1 MFKKGFTL
9 QELLITI
16 GIIGIVA
23 AIVAPG
29 IVGMMPDQKKMM
41 YMKAYNTLTTLTN
54 EILDDPSLYWT
65 TYDNDG
71 EPNCS
76 GLFCF
81 SSVPAGVFPP
91 CDEIYD
97 VIGEQGSVFCGFS
110 TKFPSIFL
118 RKVNINGT
126 PTSYEASQGESQITF
141 TTTDGIFWAF
151 YTRTEINNNVPG
163 DRELVT
169 DITID
174 VNPNNDNIRNKC
186 TYSDICTDPDRFAIR
201 LNNDGSIIAVDPLGQ
216 AFLRNPTDMHS
227 ISEDKEV
234 ANDLDIAVNDFDEF
248 SDDDI

>member
-9 QELLITI
+9 QELLITL

-29 IVGMMPDQKKMM
+29 IVGMMPDQKKAM

-54 EILDDPSLYWT
+54 DILDDPSLYWT

-118 RKVNINGT
+118 RKVNI
-126 PTSYEASQGESQITF
+126 SVIY
-141 TTTDGIFWAF
+141 
-151 YTRTEINNNVPG
+151 YK
-163 DRELVT
+163 L
-169 DITID
+169 
-174 VNPNNDNIRNKC
+174 
-186 TYSDICTDPDRFAIR
+186 
-201 LNNDGSIIAVDPLGQ
+201 L
-216 AFLRNPTDMHS
+216 
-227 ISEDKEV
+227 
-234 ANDLDIAVNDFDEF
+234 
-248 SDDDI
+248 